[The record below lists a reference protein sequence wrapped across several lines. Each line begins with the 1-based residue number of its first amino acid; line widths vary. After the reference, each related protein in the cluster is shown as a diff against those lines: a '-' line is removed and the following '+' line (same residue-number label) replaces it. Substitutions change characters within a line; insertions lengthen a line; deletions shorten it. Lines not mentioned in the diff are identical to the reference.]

1 MFRHSSEVM
10 VPYRTGSLCKT
21 AYISVNKSAYLQ
33 ALFFSFLGKKK
44 KWEWGWHHR
53 RGVSPS
59 DINGVG
65 CRLVLQ
71 CKCKQAIYASC
82 HERWQTQRM
91 YAQSV
96 LSK

>member
-44 KWEWGWHHR
+44 VGMGMASQKRSQSFRHKWSWMQ
-53 RGVSPS
+53 VSLA
-59 DINGVG
+59 V
-65 CRLVLQ
+65 
-71 CKCKQAIYASC
+71 
-82 HERWQTQRM
+82 
-91 YAQSV
+91 
-96 LSK
+96 